1 MLMDIGSI
9 GTSSEAA
16 KALERSNVAVV
27 KSGCVR
33 PLSQNMY
40 VVVLTY
46 HVSVKLLAPT
56 RTVFLSDVVSQLVVD
71 IACILRA
78 NTRH

>member
-1 MLMDIGSI
+1 
-9 GTSSEAA
+9 
-16 KALERSNVAVV
+16 VAVV
-27 KSGCVR
+27 KIGCVR

-40 VVVLTY
+40 VVVLTCY
-46 HVSVKLLAPT
+46 VSVKLLAPT
-56 RTVFLSDVVSQLVVD
+56 RTVFLSDVVSQLVID